1 MEKIAL
7 AGLLPEEII
16 SALSLSQQFRGTQ
29 IFEWIA
35 KGAVSFGE
43 MTNISASLRHE
54 LAQKAVLRSCAVSKA
69 LRDADGTVKLQ
80 IATGDALAIEAVLL
94 TDKAGRKTACVSS
107 QAGCPMKC
115 AFCRTGTLGLA
126 RNLTTAEIVE
136 QFLFLEKEA
145 GMLDNIVFMGMGEP
159 LLNLEN
165 VRKAITVLTDKHGRN
180 LSSRR
185 ITVSTCGIIEKIYDL
200 AENGPH
206 VRLAV
211 SLVTA
216 DEAVRKTLMPGAA
229 VPLAGLQKA
238 IAHYSEKSGRRV
250 TLEAVLLSGV
260 NTSKEAADSLIAFA
274 RSLNV
279 HVNLIPWNAV
289 PGLPFKTPPTQEIAD
304 FVSLLE
310 HAGVPA
316 TVRIHRGRNVAGA
329 CGQLGKTNMP
339 PS

>member
-7 AGLLPEEII
+7 ASLLPEEII
-16 SALSLSQQFRGTQ
+16 STFSLQQQFRGTQ
-29 IFEWIA
+29 IFKWIA
-35 KGAVSFGE
+35 RGVTSFDD
-43 MTNISASLRHE
+43 MTNISADLQNE
-54 LAQKAVLRSCAVSKA
+54 LAQKATLYSCTVSHM
-69 LRDADGTVKLQ
+69 LRDTDGTIKLQ
-80 IATGDALAIEAVLL
+80 IATNDALAVETVLL

-107 QAGCPMKC
+107 QAGCAMNC
-115 AFCRTGTLGLA
+115 AFCKTGTLGLA
-126 RNLTTAEIVE
+126 RNLTAAEIVE

-145 GMLDNIVFMGMGEP
+145 GSLDNIVFMGMGEP

-165 VRKAITVLTDKHGRN
+165 VRKAITVLTDKRGRN
-180 LSSRR
+180 LSIRR

-229 VPLAGLQKA
+229 VSLAALKNA

-250 TLEAVLLSGV
+250 TLEAVLLSGI

-274 RSLNV
+274 HDINV
-279 HVNLIPWNAV
+279 NINLIPWNTV
-289 PGLPFKTPPTQEIAD
+289 VDIPFKTPSAKETAD
-304 FVSLLE
+304 FASLLE
-310 HAGVPA
+310 NAHIPV
-316 TVRIHRGRNVAGA
+316 TVRIHRGKNIAGA
-329 CGQLGKTNMP
+329 CGQLGKT
-339 PS
+339 ST